1 MIARSRNIQ
10 RAPIAPVKVPGG
22 RVRSR
27 VRTEP
32 FSPGVAADVVAD
44 VVADDEA
51 GVVADAPRA
60 SPDAFNGTGIME
72 GSDTVRRRD
81 IVTYGHP

>member
-1 MIARSRNIQ
+1 MIARSGNIQ

-22 RVRSR
+22 RARSR

-32 FSPGVAADVVAD
+32 FSTGVVADVVAGVVAD
-44 VVADDEA
+44 VVAD
-51 GVVADAPRA
+51 VAPRA
-60 SPDAFNGTGIME
+60 SRDAFKGTGIME